1 MNHKWDRKLNKT
13 QKWCQCVRCGI
24 IKETDYSFG
33 QIYFKDGNDGGQS
46 DKIWFGKVPLCK
58 IIKEINN

>member
-1 MNHKWDRKLNKT
+1 MTHKWDRELSKT

-24 IKETDYSFG
+24 IKETDYVFG

-46 DKIWFGKVPLCK
+46 DKIWFGKAPLCK
-58 IIKEINN
+58 IIIVI